1 MIPASHIV
9 KVTPRVISGGSS
21 DLETNGLL
29 LTKSALIPSDVPAV
43 EFSSAAAVAD
53 FFGSEAEETVFAQ
66 QYFTGVTNQQKAVN
80 AIVIGRFI
88 SEAAPAWVRG
98 GTVTTKL
105 ATFKAITDGTLTL
118 EVNGEEVTAEN
129 IDLSACTSLSE
140 VAAKVAEGIA
150 GVTGAYDANSQ
161 KFTFTTEKTGAD
173 ASLNLVGVAAVGT
186 AIVGESLVASGVKG
200 TGLSDALGLTVSL
213 GAVVSPGA
221 DIQTPAA
228 ALENVCSVTRNWVGF
243 TTLWEATLEQAEGF
257 AAWADIDDD
266 YVYVDWTTDVR
277 CIDMLTQAETK
288 PAKMMDRFNLT
299 SRG

>member
-129 IDLSACTSLSE
+129 STFPLHLSFRGCRQGCRS
-140 VAAKVAEGIA
+140 IA

-200 TGLSDALGLTVSL
+200 TGLSDALGLTVPSVL
-213 GAVVSPGA
+213 WFPRARTFRLPPPRLRTSAPSRATGSASPRFGKLRSNRPKA
-221 DIQTPAA
+221 LPHGRTLMTTTCTSIGRRMSAA
-228 ALENVCSVTRNWVGF
+228 STCSR
-243 TTLWEATLEQAEGF
+243 
-257 AAWADIDDD
+257 
-266 YVYVDWTTDVR
+266 R
-277 CIDMLTQAETK
+277 
-288 PAKMMDRFNLT
+288 PRR
-299 SRG
+299 SPPR

>member
-105 ATFKAITDGTLTL
+105 ATFKAITD
-118 EVNGEEVTAEN
+118 
-129 IDLSACTSLSE
+129 LSL
-140 VAAKVAEGIA
+140 IH
-150 GVTGAYDANSQ
+150 
-161 KFTFTTEKTGAD
+161 
-173 ASLNLVGVAAVGT
+173 
-186 AIVGESLVASGVKG
+186 I
-200 TGLSDALGLTVSL
+200 
-213 GAVVSPGA
+213 
-221 DIQTPAA
+221 
-228 ALENVCSVTRNWVGF
+228 
-243 TTLWEATLEQAEGF
+243 
-257 AAWADIDDD
+257 
-266 YVYVDWTTDVR
+266 
-277 CIDMLTQAETK
+277 
-288 PAKMMDRFNLT
+288 
-299 SRG
+299 